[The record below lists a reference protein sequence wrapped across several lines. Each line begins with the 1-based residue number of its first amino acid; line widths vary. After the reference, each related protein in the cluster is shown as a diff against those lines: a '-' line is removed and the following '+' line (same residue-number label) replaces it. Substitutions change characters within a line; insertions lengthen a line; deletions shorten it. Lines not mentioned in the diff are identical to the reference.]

1 MQYKIK
7 RLKQGSDTIAPQTV
21 AEAVLVKQGTI
32 VYTLDNVINRKVETI
47 KSSPTSGITVSRTG
61 NTVDISHTNQI
72 TPNEAIQPLQVQ
84 YDNTGHIVNT
94 APLGKLKVTA
104 SAEQVLEANWAQN
117 QELNFG
123 DDFQKDSYN
132 NIVIR
137 WNNYGNT

>member
-7 RLKQGSDTIAPQTV
+7 RLKQGGDTIAPQTV

-47 KSSPTSGITVSRTG
+47 KSSPTSGITVLRTG
-61 NTVDISHTNQI
+61 NIVDISHTNQI
-72 TPNEAIQPLQVQ
+72 TPNETIQPLQVQ
-84 YDNTGHIVNT
+84 YDSTGHIVNT

-123 DDFQKDSYN
+123 DDFQKDGYN